1 MKKEEKKIL
10 RNKILSIRDSLNKNE
25 KEIMDNEI
33 FNKLKNTE
41 LYKNARN
48 IFIYI
53 SFSNEINTI
62 NIIKKALED
71 KKDVFIPKIYKA
83 DRSMKA
89 IKLNSFDDLKKNSMG
104 ILEPIDDSK
113 YIEKENID
121 LIVVPGVVFDKD
133 CNRIGYGGGYYDR
146 YLKDI
151 AYKNNKVVLAYD
163 LQVIDKIESE
173 EHDIKVDYIITNSK
187 IIKKLQIIVEKY
199 KNIVYY
205 KI

>member
-1 MKKEEKKIL
+1 MKKEDKKIL
-10 RNKILSIRDSLNKNE
+10 RNKILLIRDSLNRNE

-71 KKDVFIPKIYKA
+71 KKDVFIPKIYKTNK
-83 DRSMKA
+83 SMKA

-187 IIKKLQIIVEKY
+187 IIKNY
-199 KNIVYY
+199 
-205 KI
+205 

>member
-1 MKKEEKKIL
+1 MKKEDKKIL
-10 RNKILSIRDSLNKNE
+10 RNKILLIRDSLNRNE

-71 KKDVFIPKIYKA
+71 KKDVFIPKIYKTNK
-83 DRSMKA
+83 SMKA

-187 IIKKLQIIVEKY
+187 IIKNYQ
-199 KNIVYY
+199 
-205 KI
+205 

>member
-10 RNKILSIRDSLNKNE
+10 RNKILSIRDSLNRNE

-71 KKDVFIPKIYKA
+71 KKDVFIPKIYKTNK
-83 DRSMKA
+83 SMKA

-173 EHDIKVDYIITNSK
+173 EHDIKVDYIITNTK
-187 IIKKLQIIVEKY
+187 IIKNY
-199 KNIVYY
+199 K
-205 KI
+205 

>member
-10 RNKILSIRDSLNKNE
+10 RNKILSIRDSLNRNE

-71 KKDVFIPKIYKA
+71 KKDVFIPKIYKTNK
-83 DRSMKA
+83 SMKA

-187 IIKKLQIIVEKY
+187 IIKNYQ
-199 KNIVYY
+199 
-205 KI
+205 